1 MLKKVTP
8 LLLVAAVSAC
18 STPIER
24 RQANGTDDF
33 LNAETTP
40 KLTIPEGLNSPTY
53 SKEYDIPSVGT
64 KSDKSIIGK
73 KLDIRA
79 PLQVLPMAE
88 GTHIEETSDNIRVVI
103 DSIESTT
110 DLKQEVFDVI
120 KGYLLKN
127 NMAIRTEDYGSGVIE
142 TDWIEHQEV
151 IESNWWG
158 SDKVYTLRQRY
169 SYNIDVKPHGRSGS
183 VMINLLEHEEFY
195 NGEDQKILLSG
206 DDKRRYT
213 TDMLNNA
220 ISYMSI
226 ERDRAIRAAR
236 IKQSLG
242 IKVDLITG
250 GVDDPAYWLA
260 DANYNSVWNRL
271 RIVLPEMGFDIV
283 DMDNSKGLFFISL
296 EESGGFWSSL
306 WAEEKLTLKKG
317 NYRLLLEETDNPEQT
332 KILLHDV
339 EDNELSNE
347 AITEVYQ
354 VLSDLMQEDRKP
366 VGDSQQQAPVQR
378 EERGEGGK
386 KGGQRP

>member
-18 STPIER
+18 STPLDR
-24 RQANGTDDF
+24 RQANGSDDF
-33 LNAETTP
+33 INAETSP
-40 KLTIPEGLNSPTY
+40 LLTIPEGLNTPTY
-53 SKEYDIPSVGT
+53 SKEYEIPAVGT
-64 KSDKSIIGK
+64 KSDKTLIGK

-88 GTHIEETSDNIRVVI
+88 GTHIEESTDNIRVVI

-110 DLKQEVFDVI
+110 DLKQEIFDVV
-120 KGYLLKN
+120 KAYLTKN
-127 NMAIRTEDYGSGVIE
+127 NMVIRAEDYAAGVIE
-142 TDWIEHQEV
+142 TDWIEHEEV
-151 IESNWWG
+151 IESSWWG

-183 VMINLLEHEEFY
+183 VAISLLEHEEFY

-220 ISYMSI
+220 IGYMSV

-236 IKQSLG
+236 IQQSLG
-242 IKVDLITG
+242 IKVDLVTG
-250 GVDDPAYWLA
+250 TGSDAAYWLA
-260 DANYNSVWNRL
+260 DANYQSVWDRL
-271 RIVLPEMGFDIV
+271 RLVLPEMGFDVV
-283 DMDNSKGLFFISL
+283 DMDTSKGLFFINL
-296 EESGGFWSSL
+296 EESSGFWSSL
-306 WAEEKLTLKKG
+306 WGDEKLSLKKG
-317 NYRLLLEETDNPEQT
+317 NYRLLLKETDNPEQT

-339 EDNELSNE
+339 EDNALDNE

-354 VLSDLMQEDRKP
+354 ILSDLMQEDRK
-366 VGDSQQQAPVQR
+366 VR
-378 EERGEGGK
+378 
-386 KGGQRP
+386 